1 MKLTNKQF
9 VLKTMKAY
17 GKNMAQN
24 VQQQSDSM
32 TGTQLYEKKEFIP
45 DFQTAKTLKN
55 MLNRSIGFVCK
66 STAGRVVKLIQPY
79 DSDIYSQ
86 EPEEL
91 SAQWGFKWST
101 NPEDA
106 LPFIALATSPY
117 DVGECCIENDIVYR
131 SKIPNNVFSPSSY
144 PQGWE
149 VVN

>member
-24 VQQQSDSM
+24 VQQQSESM

-66 STAGRVVKLIQPY
+66 STAGRVVKLIQLY

-117 DVGECCIENDIVYR
+117 DVDECCIENDIVYR
-131 SKIPNNVFSPSSY
+131 SKIPNNVYSPSSY

>member
-117 DVGECCIENDIVYR
+117 DVGECCIENDVVYR

>member
-66 STAGRVVKLIQPY
+66 STAGRVVKLIQLY

-131 SKIPNNVFSPSSY
+131 SKIPNNVYSPSSY